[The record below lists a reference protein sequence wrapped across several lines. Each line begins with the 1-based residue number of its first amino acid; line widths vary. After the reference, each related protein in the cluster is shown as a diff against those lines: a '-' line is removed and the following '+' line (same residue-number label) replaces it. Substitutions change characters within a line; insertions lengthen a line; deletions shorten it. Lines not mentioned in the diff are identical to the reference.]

1 MLFASDDD
9 TFPIRCPFCHYEF
22 YEKIGRLRT
31 GAEIQCPACQKILF
45 YDVKDFLSVLEQG
58 RQNPHDGLEPFTR
71 LRWKLVSRFETLR
84 ITTVLATA
92 PLLFL
97 TPDINNPSDWFTS
110 AHAGWQAVRSRA

>member
-45 YDVKDFLSVLEQG
+45 YDVKDFLSVLEQA
-58 RQNPHDGLEPFTR
+58 RQNPHGVLEPFTR
-71 LRWKLVSRFETLR
+71 LRWKL
-84 ITTVLATA
+84 
-92 PLLFL
+92 
-97 TPDINNPSDWFTS
+97 
-110 AHAGWQAVRSRA
+110 